1 MRRRPGR
8 GRVLLMVFLALSLLV
23 ITLDFRSGSGGI
35 LKRAKEWSVAIVA
48 PVQRGFTTV
57 FRPVG
62 DFFSSLGDIPDLRDR
77 NRDLEETND
86 TLQSENERYDDLLA
100 ENQRLSDLLDLQED
114 WSAMESV
121 AARVYAPDP
130 GNYGVAVYIDKGRSD
145 GIRSNMPVVSP
156 EGLVGKTLR
165 VTAHDTS
172 VLLLPDPEAGA
183 GARVEDVRDFGTVE
197 GNGSGHP
204 LSMRFVGKN
213 SDVEV
218 GDEVLTSGTDG
229 IFPPNIPIGEV
240 VAAKT
245 VGGDTTKTIDIEAY
259 VDPQKLDVVLVLLTR
274 PQHLERGK

>member
-1 MRRRPGR
+1 
-8 GRVLLMVFLALSLLV
+8 LV

-35 LKRAKEWSVAIVA
+35 LKQAKEWSVAIVA

-77 NRDLEETND
+77 NRELEEDNR
-86 TLQSENERYDDLLA
+86 TLLSENDRYDVLLE

-130 GNYGVAVYIDKGRSD
+130 GNYGIAVYIDKGTSD
-145 GIRSNMPVVSP
+145 GLKPNMPVVSP

-165 VTAHDTS
+165 VTSHDTL
-172 VLLLPDPEAGA
+172 VLLLADPGGGA
-183 GARVEDVRDFGTVE
+183 GARIEDVRDTGTVQ
-197 GNGSGHP
+197 GNGIGQP
-204 LSMRFVGKN
+204 LTMSRVGKN
-213 SDVEV
+213 SNVDE
-218 GDEVLTSGTDG
+218 GDEVLTSGLDG
-229 IFPPNIPIGEV
+229 VFPPNIPIGEV
-240 VAAKT
+240 MSAET
-245 VGGDTTKTIDIEAY
+245 IGGDTTKTIDVEGF

-274 PQHLERGK
+274 PERVGGGGK